1 MSKAARTKTITS
13 EKFVCPECAKEFQNL
28 AGLRGHLAY
37 KHKAPTKIENSTKS
51 RSVRVQPKG
60 AATGTPKPSALEP
73 RPTSESL
80 QTRKLLPVTR
90 TAPRVPAAAVS
101 NTGAH
106 EHLKT
111 ALRELTQ
118 RNRQIDEE
126 LARMEGLQA
135 EKETISKQIDAV
147 NGAMQAFGG

>member
-1 MSKAARTKTITS
+1 MSKFAKTITA

-37 KHKAPTKIENSTKS
+37 KHKAPTKMEKSTKR
-51 RSVRVQPKG
+51 RSVGVPPKG
-60 AATGTPKPSALEP
+60 ATVTPKSSATQSRP
-73 RPTSESL
+73 RTESL
-80 QTRKLLPVTR
+80 QTPKALPVTR
-90 TAPRVPAAAVS
+90 SAPKVPVAAVS
-101 NTGAH
+101 NNGAH

-135 EKETISKQIDAV
+135 EKEIVSKQIDAV
-147 NGAMQAFGG
+147 SAALQAFGG

>member
-1 MSKAARTKTITS
+1 MSKAAKTKTA

-37 KHKAPTKIENSTKS
+37 KHKAPTKVEKSTKS

-60 AATGTPKPSALEP
+60 ASTVTPKSSAPEP
-73 RPTSESL
+73 KPGPES
-80 QTRKLLPVTR
+80 
-90 TAPRVPAAAVS
+90 AVS

-111 ALRELTQ
+111 ALLELTQ

-126 LARMEGLQA
+126 LARMEGLRA
-135 EKETISKQIDAV
+135 EKEIISKQIDAV
-147 NGAMQAFGG
+147 NAALQAF